1 MEEKKKKKFQMPHT
15 YIILVI
21 FALIMA
27 VCTYIVP
34 AGEYVRVVD
43 ENTGRTV
50 IDPDSF
56 HYIEN
61 DPVTPFEF
69 IKAYPTG
76 MNAAASVT
84 LFVFITGGS
93 FAIIMET
100 GSVNKGIGRLA
111 SSMRG
116 KEKL

>member
-27 VCTYIVP
+27 VCTYVVP
-34 AGEYVRVVD
+34 AGEFVRVED
-43 ENTGRTV
+43 PNNGRTV
-50 IDPDSF
+50 IDPESF
-56 HYIEN
+56 HYVEN
-61 DPVTPFEF
+61 NPVTPFEF

-84 LFVFITGGS
+84 LFIFITS
-93 FAIIMET
+93 FQQNI
-100 GSVNKGIGRLA
+100 V
-111 SSMRG
+111 
-116 KEKL
+116 